1 MNETFMSPAD
11 GPVFPV
17 FFPAG
22 TSLLIRPYLYE
33 ETTPEIVDMFF
44 G

>member
-1 MNETFMSPAD
+1 MNETFRAPAD
-11 GPVFPV
+11 GLVPVC
-17 FFPAG
+17 FPAG